1 MNEYTINLS
10 YWKFE
15 KFKTYLQMLI
25 ILTLIRKDN
34 LHGPSLTDEGFDIAG
49 NLVIITRLKIITAKQ
64 LKKML
69 NIIMSKLIL
78 IKMKRQRQIKWKHV
92 PTQSLNTERIQ
103 WYIRLSFL
111 KPTIT
116 LDNGWLLLKDKI
128 WIGDSIKHRYE
139 VRPTMV
145 LYLQRGVLRPRIVPW
160 NKPV

>member
-78 IKMKRQRQIKWKHV
+78 IKMKRQRQIK
-92 PTQSLNTERIQ
+92 
-103 WYIRLSFL
+103 
-111 KPTIT
+111 
-116 LDNGWLLLKDKI
+116 
-128 WIGDSIKHRYE
+128 
-139 VRPTMV
+139 
-145 LYLQRGVLRPRIVPW
+145 
-160 NKPV
+160 